1 MHATITTSSS
11 SQHSPPISQP
21 GCFRRTARPAP
32 SHRALADAAAAAAA
46 AAAADAAS
54 YANAS
59 PEHVAVHEILVS
71 TGLAQLYPQVAQ
83 FFGSAHFDYTSR
95 GQSTVME
102 VYDHLS
108 ALNQLLVI
116 AQQLQDD
123 MHARR
128 FKYAAHKLALLY
140 QAVNLSKL
148 RRQELRDRIEQ
159 RFDEVKSATDGAG
172 SFSLSLIHI

>member
-1 MHATITTSSS
+1 M
-11 SQHSPPISQP
+11 
-21 GCFRRTARPAP
+21 
-32 SHRALADAAAAAAA
+32 
-46 AAAADAAS
+46 
-54 YANAS
+54 
-59 PEHVAVHEILVS
+59 HEILVS
-71 TGLAQLYPQVAQ
+71 TGLAQLYPQAAQ

-172 SFSLSLIHI
+172 SFSGDLRADLVEWLVSLCADVIAMAREVPPSVPHKLAPLRRLFSYGAADAMSRIPQS